1 MPWKRSDNEVEGALE
16 KHVTENALL
25 DGKFHLK
32 SVPEKSKVLQF
43 DWFIKTFLIEFSYKI
58 TWHQIMRRVK
68 RCFAKAKQRYE
79 PFDIIIRF
87 RHSQNNVELSSSG
100 NIISVFRA
108 RRAQRAS
115 PVLKYLNFGGN
126 TSLPEVVKLEL
137 GTYLLANVLLNIN
150 TPSPTIE
157 NLILQIAGKCTA
169 VSSLPSL
176 EVYLAAVSDQIFFI
190 RPHGYL
196 QGLCLPSL
204 VNLLRSSGQIPE
216 EICYSPFSHRFFF
229 IPLYGC
235 SYRLIFFMFL
245 LNWGSSHLSWWISA
259 SLQSPSYLFNSSVLL
274 YSWALHPSRQLF
286 HSSCLKLYLV
296 VGKIDIFLPLL
307 AMHCKFM
314 TLLKDNKI
322 HSKPHAS

>member
-1 MPWKRSDNEVEGALE
+1 
-16 KHVTENALL
+16 
-25 DGKFHLK
+25 
-32 SVPEKSKVLQF
+32 
-43 DWFIKTFLIEFSYKI
+43 
-58 TWHQIMRRVK
+58 MRRVK

-169 VSSLPSL
+169 VSSLPS
-176 EVYLAAVSDQIFFI
+176 VKVCLAAVSDQNFFI
-190 RPHGYL
+190 RPHGCITAQMHCRFVPAL
-196 QGLCLPSL
+196 FGGLPRCSL
-204 VNLLRSSGQIPE
+204 RPN
-216 EICYSPFSHRFFF
+216 
-229 IPLYGC
+229 
-235 SYRLIFFMFL
+235 
-245 LNWGSSHLSWWISA
+245 
-259 SLQSPSYLFNSSVLL
+259 
-274 YSWALHPSRQLF
+274 LF
-286 HSSCLKLYLV
+286 HSSSRV
-296 VGKIDIFLPLL
+296 PSRAVPSFLSQLAQVLWSDPRRDLL
-307 AMHCKFM
+307 QSILSSILFHPSLR
-314 TLLKDNKI
+314 LLLQAYFL
-322 HSKPHAS
+322 HF